1 MLIIWT
7 DCDRE
12 GENIGFEI
20 IDVCKAINP
29 RLEVKRAKFSEITRV
44 SMERAMQ
51 TLVEPDLLTSQAVDV
66 RGELDLR
73 IGAAFTRFQTMQLQK
88 KFATLS
94 QKLISYG
101 SCQFPTVGFV
111 VERYKAIENF
121 VPEPFWKLKVLHQP
135 DDECK
140 VEFSWQRNRL
150 FDPEAAQ
157 VYKDICDEN
166 PKAKVENVKS
176 KPKSK
181 WRPLPM
187 DTVELEKLSSRKLK
201 ISAKET
207 MKIAEKLYTSGFISY
222 PRTETNI
229 FPKELNLRPL
239 VDAQAGDPR
248 WGAFANRIN
257 QEFGGPNPRKGKKSD
272 QAHPPIHPIK
282 TATNL
287 AG

>member
-20 IDVCKAINP
+20 IDVCKAVNP
-29 RLEVKRAKFSEITRV
+29 RIEVKRAKFSEITRA
-44 SMERAMQ
+44 SMERTIR
-51 TLVEPDLLTSQAVDV
+51 TLGQPHLLTSQSVEV
-66 RGELDLR
+66 RSELDLR
-73 IGAAFTRFQTMQLQK
+73 IGAAFTRFQTMRLQK

-121 VPEPFWKLKVLHQP
+121 VPEPFWKIKVFHQP
-135 DDECK
+135 NEECK
-140 VEFSWQRNRL
+140 VEFHWKRVRL
-150 FDPEAAQ
+150 FDQTAAQ
-157 VYKDICDEN
+157 VYKDICDDN
-166 PKAKVENVKS
+166 PKAKVEDVKS

-201 ISAKET
+201 ISAKDT

-239 VDAQAGDPR
+239 VEVQAADPR
-248 WGAFANRIN
+248 WGGFANRIN
-257 QEFGGPNPRKGKKSD
+257 NEFGGPNPRKGKKSD

-282 TATNL
+282 VATNL

>member
-1 MLIIWT
+1 
-7 DCDRE
+7 
-12 GENIGFEI
+12 
-20 IDVCKAINP
+20 
-29 RLEVKRAKFSEITRV
+29 
-44 SMERAMQ
+44 MEQ
-51 TLVEPDLLTSQAVDV
+51 QV
-66 RGELDLR
+66 
-73 IGAAFTRFQTMQLQK
+73 
-88 KFATLS
+88 
-94 QKLISYG
+94 ISYG

-111 VERYKAIENF
+111 VERFKAIENF
-121 VPEPFWKLKVLHQP
+121 VPEQFWKLKVIHQANP
-135 DDECK
+135 QCK
-140 VEFSWQRNRL
+140 VEFAWNRVRL
-150 FDPEAAQ
+150 FDQVAAQ

-166 PKAKVENVKS
+166 PIAKVEEVKS

-239 VDAQAGDPR
+239 VEAQTGDQR
-248 WGAFANRIN
+248 WGNFASKIN

-272 QAHPPIHPIK
+272 QAHPPIHPLKMAPGLSGNESRVFELI
-282 TATNL
+282 TRHFL
-287 AG
+287 ACVSQDAQGKETTVRININGEKFIGESGCLVIGNRTSNNVSFKKYESRVG

>member
-94 QKLISYG
+94 QKLISYY
-101 SCQFPTVGFV
+101 C
-111 VERYKAIENF
+111 
-121 VPEPFWKLKVLHQP
+121 
-135 DDECK
+135 
-140 VEFSWQRNRL
+140 NR
-150 FDPEAAQ
+150 
-157 VYKDICDEN
+157 
-166 PKAKVENVKS
+166 
-176 KPKSK
+176 
-181 WRPLPM
+181 
-187 DTVELEKLSSRKLK
+187 
-201 ISAKET
+201 
-207 MKIAEKLYTSGFISY
+207 
-222 PRTETNI
+222 RT
-229 FPKELNLRPL
+229 FLRPL
-239 VDAQAGDPR
+239 
-248 WGAFANRIN
+248 NRFFFVN
-257 QEFGGPNPRKGKKSD
+257 FRFRRSGVVRF
-272 QAHPPIHPIK
+272 
-282 TATNL
+282 
-287 AG
+287 